1 MTTSTLDRPA
11 LGPMISWPCPSG
23 LRITLL
29 VGPGCSMLVR
39 LSGELDIA
47 TGPAVKSAL
56 DFCLSLDHSHGV
68 TLDAADLTFIDAAGL
83 RPLVQAH
90 ALSRRRGQ
98 WLRIASV
105 STALRRVLALTR
117 HTHRL
122 LECTA
127 AGRGDTDQVP
137 PGSLPQRA
145 PRPAGSGDDA
155 ADQGAHGMQGQP
167 VRV

>member
-1 MTTSTLDRPA
+1 MTTTTFDCPT
-11 LGPMISWPCPSG
+11 PCPTISWPCPPS

-29 VGPGCSMLVR
+29 TGPGRSMLVR

-83 RPLVQAH
+83 RPLVAAH
-90 ALSRRRGQ
+90 TLSRRRGQ
-98 WLRIASV
+98 WLRITLMSA
-105 STALRRVLALTR
+105 ALRQVVTLTR

-127 AGRGDTDQVP
+127 AVQGDTP
-137 PGSLPQRA
+137 RPLSSTSLPLR
-145 PRPAGSGDDA
+145 
-155 ADQGAHGMQGQP
+155 
-167 VRV
+167 